1 MFIVIFITA
10 KLSILSSSSSSL
22 ISSSSWWSI
31 RRWLWLWSV
40 ISLFVVLINISVW
53 PRCWSHLIFL
63 LLYSLLLS
71 LFCYN
76 NPCCYYLILLLLSL
90 LLTSLIHRPWQVYLL
105 LIGNCHLETSPMW
118 KLQII
123 VFWKFFAISY
133 ICNYTSSSWR
143 RWVVQS
149 GCWCTQC
156 QSPWSPLPSTSPSSL
171 KWGRKRISDNE
182 DVGES
187 EEGRKNEESDSD
199 DSDDHNIDC
208 KGEVGRVQ
216 RDGDG
221 KRGRKQK
228 RTNVCLLVESVI
240 LHSTSI

>member
-40 ISLFVVLINISVW
+40 ISLFVVLINISVLS
-53 PRCWSHLIFL
+53 RCWSHLIK
-63 LLYSLLLS
+63 
-71 LFCYN
+71 LFS
-76 NPCCYYLILLLLSL
+76 SL

-133 ICNYTSSSWR
+133 ICDYTSSSWR
-143 RWVVQS
+143 RWVAQS

-171 KWGRKRISDNE
+171 KWGRIKY
-182 DVGES
+182 
-187 EEGRKNEESDSD
+187 KW
-199 DSDDHNIDC
+199 
-208 KGEVGRVQ
+208 
-216 RDGDG
+216 
-221 KRGRKQK
+221 
-228 RTNVCLLVESVI
+228 
-240 LHSTSI
+240 